1 MSATVKNA
9 PVKIALY
16 KTQKAV
22 EVAIGKF
29 HLSAQAVQSEAHVIA
44 CSVLHH
50 YAAHKDKRVVDKML
64 LMFMQAMPEMGR
76 MNALKE
82 WLEAFGPIEFTGTKN
97 EFNYVSGKATRLGEA
112 MKVPFWKY
120 AKAETPYKA
129 IDPAKYLEQV
139 LNKFIADAKETG
151 RDHSAIINALKLI
164 DPEHK
169 PVATKVA
176 KPKALK
182 KAVAARKAKEAA
194 TAPKVE
200 QVTVN

>member
-1 MSATVKNA
+1 MTATVTT
-9 PVKIALY
+9 KIALY

-22 EVAIGKF
+22 EIAIGKF
-29 HLSAQAVQSEAHVIA
+29 HMSAQAVQNEAHVIA

-64 LMFMQAMPEMGR
+64 AMFLQAWPEMGR

-82 WLEAFGPIEFTGTKN
+82 WLEAHGPISFTGKGD
-97 EFNYVSGKATRLGEA
+97 EFVYVSGKATLMAAA
-112 MKVPFWKY
+112 MKVPFWKF
-120 AKAETPYKA
+120 AKPEQQYKA

-139 LNKFIADAKETG
+139 LAKFEKDAAETG
-151 RDHSAIINALKLI
+151 RDHSAIINALKMI

-169 PVATKVA
+169 PVATKKA
-176 KPKALK
+176 KPAALK

-194 TAPKVE
+194 TAPQQE
-200 QVTVN
+200 QVH